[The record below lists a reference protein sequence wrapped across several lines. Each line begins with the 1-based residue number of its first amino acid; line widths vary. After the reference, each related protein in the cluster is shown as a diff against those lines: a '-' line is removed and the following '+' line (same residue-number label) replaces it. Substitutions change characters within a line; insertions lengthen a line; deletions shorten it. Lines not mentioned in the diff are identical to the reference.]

1 MTAYLLALNG
11 IIDDDEVMD
20 AQTMPKVKM
29 PNLDNFVW
37 AYQEEG
43 E

>member
-11 IIDDDEVMD
+11 IIDDEVMD
-20 AQTMPKVKM
+20 AQTSPKVKM

-37 AYQEEG
+37 VYQEEG